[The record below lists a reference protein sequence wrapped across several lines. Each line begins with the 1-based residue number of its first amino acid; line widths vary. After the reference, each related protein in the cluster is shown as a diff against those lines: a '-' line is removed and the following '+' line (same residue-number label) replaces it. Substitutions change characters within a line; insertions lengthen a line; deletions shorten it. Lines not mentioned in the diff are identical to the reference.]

1 MQNDH
6 ERANTWFGVGLPTSR
21 HSQETLQLA
30 LDAEKAGFGQ
40 VWIGDH
46 YHSRNPFLLLAMI
59 AAHTHHIKLCTGITN
74 PFQIS
79 PAVLASMTA
88 TLDELANGRVL
99 LGLGVGDEITLK
111 QIGVYPAK
119 PVSAMRQCIS
129 KIRDLWEGKTISGS
143 IGPFQWDDARL
154 RIIPQRRLP
163 MFIGAQNIG
172 MVRLAFEMGDGLVMN
187 ASSPLDYRWINQ
199 ITTGKPSK
207 SFQTIAYLIVEMGNA
222 PSPLFKQLLA
232 QIVAGAAQ
240 KVLERHDIPSDD
252 AEQVIRFVHQGRYL
266 EAGQAITTRM
276 IDAFG
281 VVGSSNMVEVRIEE
295 LQNEN
300 VDGFIFG
307 GPLAE
312 DRREGLRTLG
322 ELAQSF

>member
-6 ERANTWFGVGLPTSR
+6 ERVSTWFGVGLPTSC

-30 LDAEKAGFGQ
+30 IEAEMVGFGQ

-59 AAHTHHIKLCTGITN
+59 AGHTHQIKLCTGITN

-88 TLDELANGRVL
+88 TLDELADGRVL
-99 LGLGVGDEITLK
+99 LGLGVGDEITLN

-129 KIRDLWEGKTISGS
+129 NIRDLWEGKAISGP
-143 IGPFQWDDARL
+143 IGAFRWDGARL
-154 RIIPQRRLP
+154 RITPQRRLP
-163 MFIGAQNIG
+163 VFIGAQNTG

-199 ITTGKPSK
+199 IKSDRRSK
-207 SFQTIAYLIVEMGNA
+207 SFQTLAYLIVEMGNA
-222 PSPLFKQLLA
+222 PSSLFKQLLA
-232 QIVAGAAQ
+232 QIVAGASQ
-240 KVLERHDIPSDD
+240 KMLKRHDIPSDD
-252 AEQVIRFVHQGRYL
+252 VEQVIRFVRQGRYS
-266 EAGQAITTRM
+266 EAGQAITRRM
-276 IDAFG
+276 IDGFG
-281 VVGSSNMVEVRIEE
+281 VAGSSNMVEMRIEE
-295 LQNEN
+295 LRKEK

-312 DRREGLRTLG
+312 NRREGLRTLG
-322 ELAQSF
+322 EIARSF

>member
-6 ERANTWFGVGLPTSR
+6 ERVSTWFGVGLPTSR

-30 LDAEKAGFGQ
+30 MDAEKVGFGQ

-46 YHSRNPFLLLAMI
+46 YHSRNPFLLLATI
-59 AAHTHHIKLCTGITN
+59 AAHTRRIKLCTGITN

-99 LGLGVGDEITLK
+99 LGLGAGDEITLN
-111 QIGVYPAK
+111 QIGVYPAN

-129 KIRDLWEGKTISGS
+129 TIRELWEGKTISGP
-143 IGPFQWDDARL
+143 IGPFQWNDVRL
-154 RIIPQRRLP
+154 KITPQRRLP
-163 MFIGAQNIG
+163 VFIGAQNTR

-199 ITTGKPSK
+199 IRTNKRSK
-207 SFQTIAYLIVEMGNA
+207 SFQTIAYLIVEIGKV
-222 PSPLFKQLLA
+222 PSSLFKQLLA
-232 QIVAGAAQ
+232 QIVAGASQ
-240 KVLERHDIPSDD
+240 KMLNRHGIPSDD
-252 AEQVIRFVHQGRYL
+252 AEQVIRFVRQGRYS
-266 EAGQAITTRM
+266 EAGQAITARM
-276 IDAFG
+276 IDGFG
-281 VVGSSNMVEVRIEE
+281 VVGSSNMVEMRIEE
-295 LQNEN
+295 LRKEK

-322 ELAQSF
+322 EFVRAF